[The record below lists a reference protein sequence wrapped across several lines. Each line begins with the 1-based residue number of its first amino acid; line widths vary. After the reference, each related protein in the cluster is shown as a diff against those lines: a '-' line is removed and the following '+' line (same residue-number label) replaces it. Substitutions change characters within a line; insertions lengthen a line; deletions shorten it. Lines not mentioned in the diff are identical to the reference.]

1 MKKFILGFISG
12 AILFSVAGALAAS
25 FTANPNPF
33 PIKLNG
39 NDVTIEGYNIEGST
53 YFKLRD
59 IADVLGGFEV
69 GFDDGTITLT
79 SATSAPEQTV
89 APAYEPTASTSE
101 PITVITDENGELH
114 TSDGLIVKRFPEGD
128 YVFKWDILNMMESQG
143 IKGYDFGGR
152 FFYKKGSDE
161 NILTD
166 VPMHQDSNLL
176 IPLNY
181 YISTLKPLIDS
192 LKEA

>member
-1 MKKFILGFISG
+1 MKKFISGFISG

-79 SATSAPEQTV
+79 TPDNKPEQT
-89 APAYEPTASTSE
+89 AEPTQAPSSTVTE
-101 PITVITDENGELH
+101 PLPDVPIH
-114 TSDGLIVKRFPEGD
+114 TIDGVD
-128 YVFKWDILNMMESQG
+128 YVYKPEIEKMLDDIGLNKYEFGVWSFVNTDDYSTILDDIPYYDILY
-143 IKGYDFGGR
+143 IPYD
-152 FFYKKGSDE
+152 YYQE
-161 NILTD
+161 TI
-166 VPMHQDSNLL
+166 VPIIN
-176 IPLNY
+176 
-181 YISTLKPLIDS
+181 S
-192 LKEA
+192 LK